1 MLDPWKILK
10 KIRFTEKTNALSTNL
25 DCYTF
30 EIFDNVNKIE
40 IGSAVEQAFKVK
52 VKSVRVLNRKPKVRV
67 SRVRKYNPGKV
78 GAMKKAM
85 VTLEKGYKIN
95 MV

>member
-1 MLDPWKILK
+1 MLDPWSVLK
-10 KIRFTEKTNALSTNL
+10 KIRFTEKSNELSSSFN
-25 DCYTF
+25 CYTF
-30 EIFDNVNKIE
+30 EVYTGVNSLE
-40 IGSAVEQAFKVK
+40 IGAAVEQAFKVK

-67 SRVRKYNPGKV
+67 SRVRKYRPGSV

-85 VTLEKGYKIN
+85 VTLAVGHKIN